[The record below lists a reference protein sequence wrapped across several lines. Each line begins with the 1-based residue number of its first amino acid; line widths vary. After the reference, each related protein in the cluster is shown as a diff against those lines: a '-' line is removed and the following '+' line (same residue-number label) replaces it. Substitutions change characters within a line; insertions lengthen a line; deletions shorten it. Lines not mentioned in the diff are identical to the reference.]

1 MTTAPPRD
9 QNSDSSARRAGLHPY
24 SLVLLGALVG
34 LVTNAAL
41 DTLLDLP
48 TLLRWLIA
56 GALAGLVGWVLDLR
70 RGAGRGSGAGEEEP
84 HQMEE
89 HGRGEGQ

>member
-9 QNSDSSARRAGLHPY
+9 QNSDSGSRRAGLHPY
-24 SLVLLGALVG
+24 FLVLLGAFVG

-41 DTLLDLP
+41 DSLLDLP
-48 TLLRWLIA
+48 MLVRWLIA
-56 GALAGLVGWVLDLR
+56 GALAGLVGWVFDLR

-89 HGRGEGQ
+89 HGRGEDQ